1 MGSLVCEAKGN
12 MLIDNDM
19 SEQIKIQL
27 PDGSVREVAQGT
39 TPFDVAMSIS
49 PRLAAAV
56 VVARIR
62 PLTTPVVAGET
73 AVEEA
78 DEAQTEAGM
87 YGSASELGERLVDLA
102 APLNEDVALEL
113 LKESDEAAL
122 KVVRHSAAH
131 VMATAI
137 LELFPETKLGHGPA
151 TDNGFFY
158 DVYRETP
165 FTEDDLAA
173 IEKRMAEVV
182 ARDETFVREQESREM
197 GLKDY
202 AEHGDFMKVHF
213 IERFTKPGDEISL
226 YRNGKFVDFCR
237 GPHVPSTGRVKA
249 FKVTSVAGA
258 YWLGDEKNQQLQRI
272 YGTAFF
278 NAKDMDAHFKRLE
291 EIKARDHRVLGK
303 QLDLFSIQEVAGAGL
318 IFWHPKGGLI
328 RKTMEDWM
336 RDECIRR
343 GYEMVFTP
351 HIMRRELW
359 KVSGHEG
366 FYSQNMYPPM
376 ELDDAEYRLKPMNCP
391 GHILIY
397 KNSPKSYRDLPQR
410 YAELGNVYRYER
422 SGTMHGL
429 LRVRGFTQDDAHIF
443 CTPEQIESEIAAC
456 VEFADEVLKAFGFAE
471 FKVELSTW
479 DPKDQKSYVGS
490 PEHWETAV
498 GSLKKVL
505 DAKAIPY
512 REIPGEAAFYGPKID
527 IKLVDVLG
535 RLWQLS
541 TVQFDFNLPQRFE
554 LEYTGE
560 DGEKHRPVMVHRA
573 LFGSVERFF
582 GVLIEHYAG
591 AFPLWLAPV
600 QVGLV
605 PISEKHVEYA
615 RAVKAKLEVAG
626 LRVELDARN
635 EKMNA
640 KIREF
645 TLQKVPF
652 VLVMGDKEAE
662 QREVN
667 VRVRGGG
674 VQGTFPLSEFIANAT
689 TLITRKELN
698 LSDTPKW
705 HDAVLKAVQSFPTD
719 QFDLNDLYDLR
730 DEFAS
735 IFPNN
740 RHVNEK
746 LRQQLQTL
754 RDEGIIQFLDNE
766 GNYKRIK

>member
-1 MGSLVCEAKGN
+1 MTIRV
-12 MLIDNDM
+12 
-19 SEQIKIQL
+19 QL
-27 PDGSVREVAQGT
+27 PDGSVREVPQGT
-39 TPFDVAMSIS
+39 TPYDVAMSIS
-49 PRLAAAV
+49 PRLAAVV
-56 VVARIR
+56 VVARVR
-62 PLTTPVVAGET
+62 PLRSVAVPTPQNPEMEHPDSSEDSEYA
-73 AVEEA
+73 A
-78 DEAQTEAGM
+78 AQG
-87 YGSASELGERLVDLA
+87 GERIVDLA
-102 APLNEDVALEL
+102 APLTEDVALEL
-113 LKESDEAAL
+113 LKENDEASL

-151 TDNGFFY
+151 TDAGFFY

-165 FTEDDLAA
+165 FSDADLAA
-173 IEKRMAEVV
+173 VEARMAEVV
-182 ARDETFVREQESREM
+182 ARDERFVRVEESRDK
-197 GLKDY
+197 GLTDY
-202 AEHGDFMKVHF
+202 AAQGEFMKVHF
-213 IERFTKPGDEISL
+213 IEKFTKTGDEISL
-226 YRNGKFVDFCR
+226 YKNGGFTDFCR

-249 FKVTSVAGA
+249 FKVVSVAGA

-278 NAKDMDAHFKRLE
+278 NAKDLDAHFTRLE

-328 RKTMEDWM
+328 RRTMEEWM
-336 RDECIRR
+336 REECVRR
-343 GYEMVFTP
+343 GYDIVYTP

-359 KVSGHEG
+359 KISGHEG

-397 KNSPKSYRDLPQR
+397 KSSPRSYRDLPVR

-443 CTPEQIESEIAAC
+443 CTPGQIE
-456 VEFADEVLKAFGFAE
+456 DEVVACIDFAQTVLQTFGFIE
-471 FKVELSTW
+471 FRVELSTW
-479 DPKDQKSYVGS
+479 DPKDRKSYAGTD
-490 PEHWETAV
+490 ENWELAIN
-498 GSLKKVL
+498 SLRNAL
-505 DAKAIPY
+505 DRKGIPY
-512 REIPGEAAFYGPKID
+512 KTIRGEAAFYGPKID
-527 IKLVDVLG
+527 VKLVDVLG

-541 TVQFDFNLPQRFE
+541 TVQFDFNLPARFE

-560 DGEKHRPVMVHRA
+560 DGEKHQPVMVHRA

-591 AFPLWLAPV
+591 AFPVWLAPV

-605 PISEKHVEYA
+605 PISEKHLEYA
-615 RAVKAKLEVAG
+615 QKVKAQLEAAG

-652 VLVMGDKEAE
+652 VLIMGDKEAA
-662 QREVN
+662 
-667 VRVRGGG
+667 
-674 VQGTFPLSEFIANAT
+674 S
-689 TLITRKELN
+689 
-698 LSDTPKW
+698 
-705 HDAVLKAVQSFPTD
+705 DAVSVRTRGKG
-719 QFDLNDLYDLR
+719 
-730 DEFAS
+730 
-735 IFPNN
+735 
-740 RHVNEK
+740 
-746 LRQQLQTL
+746 
-754 RDEGIIQFLDNE
+754 DEGSVGVEAFVERAVGLLRE
-766 GNYKRIK
+766 RSAGM

>member
-1 MGSLVCEAKGN
+1 
-12 MLIDNDM
+12 MLIEDM
-19 SEQIKIQL
+19 SEQQIKVQL
-27 PDGSVREVAQGT
+27 PDGSVREVPRGT
-39 TPFDVAMSIS
+39 TAHDVAMSIS

-56 VVARIR
+56 VVARIH
-62 PLTTPVVAGET
+62 PLTPVTATGTDAAEET
-73 AVEEA
+73 SEA
-78 DEAQTEAGM
+78 AM
-87 YGSASELGERLVDLA
+87 YGGAEAGERLVDLA
-102 APLNEDVALEL
+102 APLTEDVALEL
-113 LKESDEAAL
+113 LKETDEASL

-151 TDNGFFY
+151 TDSGFFY

-165 FTEDDLAA
+165 FSEDDLAA
-173 IEKRMAEVV
+173 IEARMAEVV
-182 ARDETFVREQESREM
+182 ARDEKFIREVESREM

-202 AEHGDFMKVHF
+202 AEHGEFMKVHF
-213 IERFTKPGDEISL
+213 IEKFTQPGEEISL
-226 YRNGKFVDFCR
+226 YRNGSFVDFCR

-249 FKVTSVAGA
+249 FKITSVAGA

-278 NAKDMDAHFKRLE
+278 NTKDLDAHFKRLE

-328 RKTMEDWM
+328 RKIMEDWM

-343 GYEMVFTP
+343 GYNMVFTP

-359 KVSGHEG
+359 KISGHEG

-397 KNSPKSYRDLPQR
+397 KNSPKSYRDLPVR

-443 CTPEQIESEIAAC
+443 CTPEQIVSEIEAC
-456 VEFADEVLKAFGFAE
+456 LDFAEAVLKTFGFSE
-471 FKVELSTW
+471 YRVELSLR
-479 DPKDQKSYVGS
+479 DPKKAGEFVGNAADWESAESVLKDVLTNRGVAFKS
-490 PEHWETAV
+490 
-498 GSLKKVL
+498 
-505 DAKAIPY
+505 
-512 REIPGEAAFYGPKID
+512 IPGEGAFYGPKID

-541 TVQFDFNLPQRFE
+541 TVQFDFNLPARFE
-554 LEYTGE
+554 LEYKGE
-560 DGEKHRPVMVHRA
+560 DGEMHQPVMVHRA

-605 PISEKHVEYA
+605 PISEKHLDYA
-615 RAVKAKLEVAG
+615 ATVKAKLEAAG

-652 VLVMGDKEAE
+652 VLIMGDKEAAGE
-662 QREVN
+662 AVS
-667 VRVRGGG
+667 VRTRGKGDEG
-674 VQGTFPLSEFIANAT
+674 SASLTDFIARAKK
-689 TLITRKELN
+689 LVE
-698 LSDTPKW
+698 
-705 HDAVLKAVQSFPTD
+705 
-719 QFDLNDLYDLR
+719 
-730 DEFAS
+730 
-735 IFPNN
+735 
-740 RHVNEK
+740 EK
-746 LRQQLQTL
+746 SSAL
-754 RDEGIIQFLDNE
+754 
-766 GNYKRIK
+766 

>member
-1 MGSLVCEAKGN
+1 
-12 MLIDNDM
+12 M
-19 SEQIKIQL
+19 SEQSIKVQL
-27 PDGSVREVAQGT
+27 PDGSVREVARGT
-39 TPFDVAMSIS
+39 TPYDIAMSIS

-62 PLTTPVVAGET
+62 PLAVPAPAGET
-73 AVEEA
+73 AAEEA
-78 DEAQTEAGM
+78 AEAQTEAGM
-87 YGSASELGERLVDLA
+87 YSSSADTGERLVDLS
-102 APLNEDVALEL
+102 APLTEDVALEL

-151 TDNGFFY
+151 TDSGFFY

-165 FTEDDLAA
+165 FSEADLAA
-173 IEKRMAEVV
+173 IEARMAEVV
-182 ARDETFVREQESREM
+182 SRDERFVREQESREK
-197 GLKDY
+197 GLEDY
-202 AEHGDFMKVHF
+202 KAHGDFMKVHF

-226 YRNGKFVDFCR
+226 YKNGNFTDFCR

-258 YWLGDEKNQQLQRI
+258 YWLGDEKNQQLQRV

-278 NAKDMDAHFKRLE
+278 NSKDLDAHFKRLE

-343 GYEMVFTP
+343 GYDMVFTP

-359 KVSGHEG
+359 KISGHEG
-366 FYSQNMYPPM
+366 FYGQNMYPPM

-443 CTPEQIESEIAAC
+443 CTPEQIEGEIAAC

-490 PEHWETAV
+490 PEHWEMAV

-505 DAKAIPY
+505 DEKGIAY

-591 AFPLWLAPV
+591 AFPMWLAPV
-600 QVGLV
+600 QVGIV

-615 RAVKAKLEVAG
+615 QKVKRELEAAG
-626 LRVELDARN
+626 LRVELDQRN

-645 TLQKVPF
+645 TLHKVPF
-652 VLVMGDKEAE
+652 VLVMGDKEAAADA
-662 QREVN
+662 VS
-667 VRVRGGG
+667 VRTRGKGDEG
-674 VQGTFPLSEFIANAT
+674 SVPLAAFIERA
-689 TLITRKELN
+689 KELVLTRTTA
-698 LSDTPKW
+698 LS
-705 HDAVLKAVQSFPTD
+705 
-719 QFDLNDLYDLR
+719 
-730 DEFAS
+730 
-735 IFPNN
+735 
-740 RHVNEK
+740 
-746 LRQQLQTL
+746 
-754 RDEGIIQFLDNE
+754 
-766 GNYKRIK
+766 

>member
-1 MGSLVCEAKGN
+1 M
-12 MLIDNDM
+12 IR
-19 SEQIKIQL
+19 IQL
-27 PDGSVREVAQGT
+27 PDGSVREVSRGT
-39 TPFDVAMSIS
+39 TAYDVAMSIS

-62 PLTTPVVAGET
+62 PLTPVTTGAAEEDET
-73 AVEEA
+73 SEA
-78 DEAQTEAGM
+78 AM
-87 YGSASELGERLVDLA
+87 YGGAESGERLVDLA
-102 APLNEDVALEL
+102 APLTEDVALEL
-113 LKESDEAAL
+113 LKENDEAAL

-151 TDNGFFY
+151 TDSGFFY

-165 FTEDDLAA
+165 FSDEDLAA
-173 IEKRMAEVV
+173 IETRMAEVV
-182 ARDETFVREQESREM
+182 ARDEKFLREEESREM

-202 AEHGDFMKVHF
+202 AEQGEFMKVHF
-213 IERFTKPGDEISL
+213 IEKFTQPGDEISL

-278 NAKDMDAHFKRLE
+278 NTKDLDAHFKRLE

-303 QLDLFSIQEVAGAGL
+303 QLDLFSIQEVAGSGL
-318 IFWHPKGGLI
+318 IFWHAKGGLI

-336 RDECIRR
+336 REECIRR
-343 GYEMVFTP
+343 GYDMVYTP

-359 KVSGHEG
+359 KISGHEG

-397 KNSPKSYRDLPQR
+397 KNSPKSYRDLPVR

-443 CTPEQIESEIAAC
+443 CMPEQVVSEIEGC
-456 VEFADEVLKAFGFAE
+456 LDFAEAVLKTFGFNE
-471 FKVELSTW
+471 YRVELSLH
-479 DPKDQKSYVGS
+479 DPKKSGEFVGNPS
-490 PEHWETAV
+490 DWEKAE
-498 GSLKKVL
+498 SALKNVL
-505 DAKAIPY
+505 TKRGIAFKAIP
-512 REIPGEAAFYGPKID
+512 GEGAFYGPKID

-541 TVQFDFNLPQRFE
+541 TVQFDFNLPARFE
-554 LEYTGE
+554 LEYKGE
-560 DGEKHRPVMVHRA
+560 DGELHQPVMVHRA

-591 AFPLWLAPV
+591 AFPMWLAPV
-600 QVGLV
+600 QVGIV
-605 PISEKHVEYA
+605 PISEKHVDYA
-615 RAVKAKLEVAG
+615 VAVKAKLEAAG
-626 LRVELDARN
+626 LRVELDQRN

-652 VLVMGDKEAE
+652 VLVMGDKEAATE
-662 QREVN
+662 AVS
-667 VRVRGGG
+667 VRTRGKGDEG
-674 VQGTFPLSEFIANAT
+674 SVALADFIERA
-689 TLITRKELN
+689 KEL
-698 LSDTPKW
+698 
-705 HDAVLKAVQSFPTD
+705 V
-719 QFDLNDLYDLR
+719 
-730 DEFAS
+730 AS
-735 IFPNN
+735 KT
-740 RHVNEK
+740 V
-746 LRQQLQTL
+746 TL
-754 RDEGIIQFLDNE
+754 
-766 GNYKRIK
+766 